1 MLCRRVMRALSL
13 GLGLDAD
20 RLQKALGGDDE
31 GVCIR
36 VNFYPRCP
44 RPDLALGL
52 SPHSDPGGMTVLLA
66 DDHVHGLQVCKD
78 GVWITVHP
86 LPNAFIINVGDQ
98 IQVTSPSSSLLSSS
112 CCLLRQPWQKPV
124 LGFLR
129 YHKRIHLKTIMQLQ
143 SPKHKPLSSAALC
156 SARETLRTTR
166 ADAFRFIR
174 SMLSWP
180 MTPNQTI
187 WTTAHSASPITDM

>member
-1 MLCRRVMRALSL
+1 MRALSL

-78 GVWITVHP
+78 GVSDIPIGPVP
-86 LPNAFIINVGDQ
+86 ELLA
-98 IQVTSPSSSLLSSS
+98 VTG
-112 CCLLRQPWQKPV
+112 R
-124 LGFLR
+124 
-129 YHKRIHLKTIMQLQ
+129 
-143 SPKHKPLSSAALC
+143 SALY
-156 SARETLRTTR
+156 RPMTFDDYRL
-166 ADAFRFIR
+166 FIR
-174 SMLSWP
+174 RKGPRGKSQVESLEAMAIP
-180 MTPNQTI
+180 GT
-187 WTTAHSASPITDM
+187 